1 MRTVREGTWLDEGI
15 MNKRIST
22 IVLHPRNLLGDL
34 IQTALKT
41 DEHLHIAAYLDSK
54 HQLDRNEIP
63 PDADVALISV
73 DWCTSLNE
81 RVQFLRRVRTLTP
94 KAKPIVISSQLDRG
108 AVLAAF
114 SGGARGV
121 LSTTSCGVDH
131 LCRCVSK
138 VAEGQ
143 VWANQTQLNWIME
156 ALAETNSNYRVPSAT
171 LSQRQIQD
179 WRLTPREV
187 EIVRRLVEGVTN
199 RRIAQDLALSE
210 NSVKHSLLHIFEK
223 TRVTCRSEL
232 MLRVLNPS
240 GLA

>member
-1 MRTVREGTWLDEGI
+1 
-15 MNKRIST
+15 MNKRISI

-34 IQTALKT
+34 IRTALKT
-41 DEHLHIAAYLDSK
+41 DESLHVTAYVDSK
-54 HQLDRNEIP
+54 HQIERSEMP
-63 PDADVALISV
+63 SDADVVLAGI
-73 DWCTSLNE
+73 DWCSSGSE
-81 RVQFLRRVRTLTP
+81 QIQFLRRVRAIAP
-94 KAKPIVISSQLDRG
+94 KAKPIVISGQLDRN

-121 LSTTSCGVDH
+121 LNTSNCGLDH
-131 LCRCVSK
+131 LCRCVAK

-156 ALAETNSNYRVPSAT
+156 ALSETSPSFRVQSAT

-179 WRLTPREV
+179 WRLTPREA
-187 EIVRRLVEGVTN
+187 EIVRRLIEGVTN
-199 RRIAQDLALSE
+199 RKIAEDLALSE

-223 TRVTCRSEL
+223 TQVTCRSEL